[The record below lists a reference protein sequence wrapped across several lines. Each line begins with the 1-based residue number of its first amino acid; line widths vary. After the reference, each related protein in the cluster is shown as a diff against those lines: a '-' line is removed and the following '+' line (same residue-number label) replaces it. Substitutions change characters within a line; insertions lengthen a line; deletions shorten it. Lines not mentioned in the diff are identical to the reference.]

1 MTHRSKRNHSTSA
14 YHQHKSSSNHA
25 PMAIM
30 TRTTSSRP
38 LKESSSSHH
47 KSSSKHHSSKHS
59 KESRSSRKALERI
72 ERIERIELANNNSR
86 NVLYGPSRD
95 DDDADDVSWKMKEI
109 IMQKQRE
116 KLNNYLRLQ
125 QNQLIAQQQHQ
136 AHDRLINLNIYL

>member
-47 KSSSKHHSSKHS
+47 KSSSKHHSKHS

-72 ERIERIELANNNSR
+72 ERIERIELANNSR

-95 DDDADDVSWKMKEI
+95 DDEDDVSWKMKEI

-125 QNQLIAQQQHQ
+125 QNQLITQQQHQ
-136 AHDRLINLNIYL
+136 AHDRLININTYS